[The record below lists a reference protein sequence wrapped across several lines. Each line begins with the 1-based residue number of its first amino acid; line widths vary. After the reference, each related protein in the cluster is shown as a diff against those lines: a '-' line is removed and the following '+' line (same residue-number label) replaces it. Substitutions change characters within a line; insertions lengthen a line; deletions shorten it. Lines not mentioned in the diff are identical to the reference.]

1 MPEVRLIDSNSL
13 HEKICKDSKNN
24 YGASLNIAQVLLY
37 IETAPTVEAEPVRH
51 GRWMPTVYDRIYQC
65 SVCHFEQ
72 TSNPNQRFCSYCGA
86 DMREV
91 SENAT
96 D

>member
-1 MPEVRLIDSNSL
+1 MLEVRLIDANAL

-24 YGASLNIAQVLLY
+24 YEASLNIAQVLLY

-51 GRWMPTVYDRIYQC
+51 GQWVPTVINGLYRC
-65 SVCHFEQ
+65 SVCNFEQ

-86 DMREV
+86 DMMG
-91 SENAT
+91 
-96 D
+96 